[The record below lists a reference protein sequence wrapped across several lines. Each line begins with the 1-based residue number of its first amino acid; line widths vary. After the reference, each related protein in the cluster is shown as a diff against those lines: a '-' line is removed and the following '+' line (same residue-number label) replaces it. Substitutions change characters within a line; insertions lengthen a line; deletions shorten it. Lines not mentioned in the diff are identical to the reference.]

1 MKSIAIKLACV
12 VALATS
18 LSGCIMYVGPHHY
31 DKHRPA
37 PAEKPA
43 DTISKDQ
50 ASSF

>member
-1 MKSIAIKLACV
+1 MKSIAVKLACV

-31 DKHRPA
+31 DKNRTPS
-37 PAEKPA
+37 AEKPA
-43 DTISKDQ
+43 DTLSKDQ